1 MKKQTIAIVA
11 STLLLASGVS
21 FGMSL
26 GNDADHSNIV
36 ESPAPGQENGINRVG
51 EIPSAPTTVGQARGG
66 LTKGKIAVIG
76 AAAAGAGA
84 ALSQGGSGGG
94 NTGTTGTTGTN

>member
-1 MKKQTIAIVA
+1 MKKQAIAIVA

-21 FGMSL
+21 FGQANSNATNGTSL
-26 GNDADHSNIV
+26 SGSSSGSTNQGPVIGAAGSPDGGNV
-36 ESPAPGQENGINRVG
+36 QPA
-51 EIPSAPTTVGQARGG
+51 GG
-66 LTKGKIAVIG
+66 LTKGKVALMG
-76 AAAAGAGA
+76 AAAAGGVA

>member
-21 FGMSL
+21 FGQATGSDPDL
-26 GNDADHSNIV
+26 TGENVGGAAKPV
-36 ESPAPGQENGINRVG
+36 ETSPSSGTPPA
-51 EIPSAPTTVGQARGG
+51 GG
-66 LTKGKIAVIG
+66 LTKGKMAVIA

-84 ALSQGGSGGG
+84 ALNQGGSGGG